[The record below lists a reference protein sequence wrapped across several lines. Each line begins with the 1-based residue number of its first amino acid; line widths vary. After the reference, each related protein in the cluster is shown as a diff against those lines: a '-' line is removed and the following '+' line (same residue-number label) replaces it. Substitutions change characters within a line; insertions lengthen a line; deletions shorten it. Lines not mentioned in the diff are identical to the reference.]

1 MAELYTTGMEKIILD
16 SSFFIQ
22 IEHTLTG
29 KGVYSFFFFTSTI
42 SLRYTFFEN
51 NKIYVPG

>member
-1 MAELYTTGMEKIILD
+1 MEKIILD

-29 KGVYSFFFFTSTI
+29 KGVYSFFFYI
-42 SLRYTFFEN
+42 N
-51 NKIYVPG
+51 NQSEIYIF